1 MHVVEVAPPELVL
14 VGGDGRETLA
24 AEAKELMGKL
34 RAYWVVVGYEVWLK
48 SRVSESRRQRLTGR

>member
-1 MHVVEVAPPELVL
+1 MHVVEAAPPELVL

-34 RAYWVVVGYEVWLK
+34 RVYWVVVGYEVWLK
-48 SRVSESRRQRLTGR
+48 SRVKAGDRG